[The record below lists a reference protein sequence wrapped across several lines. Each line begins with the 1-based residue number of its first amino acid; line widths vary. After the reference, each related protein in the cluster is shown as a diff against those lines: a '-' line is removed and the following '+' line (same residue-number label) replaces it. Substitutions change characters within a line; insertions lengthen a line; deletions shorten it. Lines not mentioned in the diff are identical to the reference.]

1 MARVRAVA
9 WYGAAIF
16 CLIVSYPG
24 IFWARYLDYRGSYA
38 RRNWYANIVISRLA
52 RILFYMTG
60 SRIKIEGRENIPST
74 PCLFVSNHQGHLD
87 SVIIQGFIKKPKGFV
102 SITRFERVPI
112 LGSWMYHMGSVFL
125 DRGDIRQT
133 FTTISKAAD
142 IIGTGHS
149 MVVFPEGK
157 LNDGQETADFQKGW
171 LKMVRTNKIPVV
183 PVTIKGSYKILS
195 YNGKSMRPARI
206 ECYISEPMP
215 TMDLTKAD
223 EEEFLNALRQTILS
237 KL

>member
-9 WYGAAIF
+9 WYGAAII
-16 CLIVSYPG
+16 CLVVSYPS
-24 IFWARYLDYRGSYA
+24 IFLARYLNYRGSYA
-38 RRNWYANIVISRLA
+38 RRNWYANIVVSRLA
-52 RILFYMTG
+52 RVIFYMTG
-60 SRIKIEGRENIPST
+60 SRIKIEGREKIPTT

-102 SITRFERVPI
+102 SITQYERVPI
-112 LGSWMYHMGSVFL
+112 LGSWMQHMGSVFI
-125 DRGDIRQT
+125 DRNDIRQT
-133 FTTISKAAD
+133 FMTINKAAD

-157 LNDGQETADFQKGW
+157 MNDGGETFDFQKGW
-171 LKMVRTNKIPVV
+171 LKMVRQNKIPVV

-195 YNGKSMRPARI
+195 YNGRSMKPARI

-215 TMDLTKAD
+215 TEHLTKSD
-223 EEEFLNALRQTILS
+223 EEQFLNDLRQTILS